1 MNISN
6 NYELSLI
13 KISGGTPISLLQVS
27 KEAGDLSSGL
37 TISTDSY
44 SCWGGWQVP
53 SWPQCELVDPVIVC
67 MLQREAAKLQKRRS
81 LRSQLIPSLHRQ
93 NST

>member
-53 SWPQCELVDPVIVC
+53 S
-67 MLQREAAKLQKRRS
+67 
-81 LRSQLIPSLHRQ
+81 
-93 NST
+93 